1 MYVSS
6 KERGPLV
13 ELAGDGHIPAS
24 RRPRDAIG
32 AGLSQTTIAHGRTPM
47 TPAARSMYWFGIYA
61 TLTGAGFLIAP
72 QMMIANLHV
81 SPLES
86 GWARV
91 IGIFALI
98 IGLDD
103 IVAARAECLPF
114 LKLSVPLR
122 YAFVLT
128 ITTLV
133 ATGQLATPTLMF
145 GAIDFVGATWTLLA
159 LRGQSAVR
167 SVA

>member
-1 MYVSS
+1 
-6 KERGPLV
+6 
-13 ELAGDGHIPAS
+13 
-24 RRPRDAIG
+24 
-32 AGLSQTTIAHGRTPM
+32 M

-61 TLTGAGFLIAP
+61 TLTGVGFLVAP
-72 QMMIANLHV
+72 QMMITMLRV

-91 IGIFALI
+91 IGIFAVI

-122 YAFVLT
+122 YAFVMT
-128 ITTLV
+128 IVTLV
-133 ATGQLATPTLMF
+133 ATGQLSTPTVLF

-167 SVA
+167 GLA